1 MFATNNKNDDKS
13 PYRALAHAIILQA
26 VDDYRKLLRGNVPV
40 YFVNKITI
48 DEIEEFFKSKYFGIL
63 SNIDGEL
70 LIEKLRKECEDE
82 RKNNTVNKRP
92 YRHHR

>member
-1 MFATNNKNDDKS
+1 MFVVNNKNDIL
-13 PYRALAHAIILQA
+13 PYRELAHAIILQA
-26 VDDYRKLLRGNVPV
+26 VDDYRKLLRGNTPV

-48 DEIEEFFKSKYFGIL
+48 DEIEEFFKSKWFSIL

-82 RKNNTVNKRP
+82 RKDNTINKRP
-92 YRHHR
+92 YRHYR